1 MKNFIILCFM
11 LSVLFVNGQITI
23 IDTPESVKIGE
34 VPGIKITK
42 QKNTYTI
49 TYENIKYQQITDFK
63 SFSFVDTDNAF
74 DNLYQMII
82 NGFNET
88 PKSDIMLELPNDIVW
103 LHFEKLLGVV
113 SFQFSQSVNK
123 TDVFA
128 FSRYLTKKQVQ
139 KLFGKI

>member
-1 MKNFIILCFM
+1 M

-23 IDTPESVKIGE
+23 IDTPEVIKIGE
-34 VPGIKITK
+34 VSGIKITK
-42 QKNTYTI
+42 QNNTYTI
-49 TYENIKYQQITDFK
+49 TYENIKYQQITDLK
-63 SFSFVDTDNAF
+63 RFSFVDTDNAF

-82 NGFNET
+82 NGFNEN

-103 LHFEKLLGVV
+103 LHFVKYLGVV

-123 TDVFA
+123 TEVIA